1 MFARSGTNDRCCDRM
16 SLFCDVGKGILGSG
30 LLSKPER
37 ERIQQMVEFLYGMN
51 KDRMM
56 SLSGQSRDL
65 QAKFS
70 FDRVGFFKE
79 WMSVSD
85 QQD

>member
-1 MFARSGTNDRCCDRM
+1 M
-16 SLFCDVGKGILGSG
+16 SLFCDVEKGIFGSG

-37 ERIQQMVEFLYGMN
+37 ERIQQTVELLCGMN
-51 KDRMM
+51 KDRTM
-56 SLSGQSRDL
+56 SSSGQSRDL
-65 QAKFS
+65 QTKFS